1 MKFIFLLVLLVF
13 MLKFVLQISK
23 INNKFKFKMGK
34 INKPQRVQIGKD
46 LIENEDLDKY
56 SLYLHLVLSVYA
68 DKDTKQCF
76 PSLDTL
82 AKDTKASKATVIKR
96 LNNLKDKGF
105 ITILNRGRKGNLYTL
120 IRPPKLLKDK
130 EEFTIEFIK
139 RDDLTI
145 EEKIF
150 FICTAP
156 KTSKDENTGMGEIK
170 NVSVNKLAK
179 WCGMSWGST
188 NKIIN
193 SLIQKSTIK
202 FDKDLTIDY
211 TKIGQAMLFMV
222 AQIQENTEDIAEI
235 KEELKEFRK
244 FKDEFKEWREK
255 QRKMEMQ
262 LKNNIEVVNYEEIK

>member
-120 IRPPKLLKDK
+120 IKPPKLLKDK

>member
-1 MKFIFLLVLLVF
+1 
-13 MLKFVLQISK
+13 
-23 INNKFKFKMGK
+23 MGK
-34 INKPQRVQIGKD
+34 INKPQRIQIGKE

-56 SLYLHLVLSVYA
+56 SLYLYAVLSVYA
-68 DKDTKQCF
+68 DKDTRQCF
-76 PSLDTL
+76 PSLETL
-82 AKDTKASKATVIKR
+82 AKDTKASKTTVTKR
-96 LNNLKDKGF
+96 LNNLQNKGY
-105 ITILNRGRKGNLYTL
+105 ITILNRGKKGNLYTL
-120 IRPPKLLKDK
+120 IKPPKLLKDK

-150 FICTAP
+150 FICTAS
-156 KTSKDENTGMGEIK
+156 KTSKDENTGIGEIK

-193 SLIQKSTIK
+193 SLIQKSAIK

-222 AQIQENTEDIAEI
+222 AKIQENTEDIAEI
-235 KEELKEFRK
+235 REELKQVK
-244 FKDEFKEWREK
+244 KELKKLKEEK
-255 QRKMEMQ
+255 EMQ
-262 LKNNIEVVNYEEIK
+262 LKNNIETVNYEEVK

>member
-1 MKFIFLLVLLVF
+1 MK
-13 MLKFVLQISK
+13 LKTEKVC
-23 INNKFKFKMGK
+23 
-34 INKPQRVQIGKD
+34 KPQRVQIGKE
-46 LIENEDLDKY
+46 LIESEDLDKY
-56 SLYLHLVLSVYA
+56 SLYLHLVLSIYA
-68 DKDTKQCF
+68 DKDTRQCF

-82 AKDTKASKATVIKR
+82 AKDTKASKTTVTKR
-96 LNNLKDKGF
+96 LNNLQDKGY

-120 IRPPKLLKDK
+120 IKPPKLLKDK

-139 RDDLTI
+139 REDLTI

-150 FICTAP
+150 FICTAS
-156 KTSKDENTGMGEIK
+156 KTSKNENTGIGEIK

-202 FDKDLTIDY
+202 FDKDLMIDY

-222 AQIQENTEDIAEI
+222 AQIQENTEDIIEMKEKLNQVTKELKQV
-235 KEELKEFRK
+235 KEELKE
-244 FKDEFKEWREK
+244 
-255 QRKMEMQ
+255 QRNQ
-262 LKNNIEVVNYEEIK
+262 LKNNIETVNYEEIE

>member
-1 MKFIFLLVLLVF
+1 

-120 IRPPKLLKDK
+120 IKPPKLLKDK